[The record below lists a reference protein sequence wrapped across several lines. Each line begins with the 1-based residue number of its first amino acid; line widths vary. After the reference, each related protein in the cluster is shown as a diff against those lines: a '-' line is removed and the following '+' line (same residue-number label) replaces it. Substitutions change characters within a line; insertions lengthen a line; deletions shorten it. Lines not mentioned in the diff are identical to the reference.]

1 MPEFIPPLPK
11 DFHGSMGEKI
21 VYDAFRTL
29 PDHYMVFHSFA
40 WTEEE
45 NKSFHKQG
53 EADFLVYDPSRGLLV
68 IEVKSGEITI
78 ENEEW
83 FQTGFD
89 GRRRPA
95 ACRTSCG
102 C

>member
-29 PDHYMVFHSFA
+29 PDNYMVFHSFA

-78 ENEEW
+78 EIPVYFFPNS
-83 FQTGFD
+83 FFRGLIYHLI
-89 GRRRPA
+89 
-95 ACRTSCG
+95 
-102 C
+102 